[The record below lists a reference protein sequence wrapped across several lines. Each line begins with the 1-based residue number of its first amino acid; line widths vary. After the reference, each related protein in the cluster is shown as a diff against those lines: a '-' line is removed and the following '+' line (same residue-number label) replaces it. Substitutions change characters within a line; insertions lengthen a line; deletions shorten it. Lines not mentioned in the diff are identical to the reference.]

1 MIKYRKLSSDELLSL
16 EKEFVEYLILNGITA
31 PDWEKIKSEDKEK
44 AGQIIDLFSDV
55 VFEGIMRKVKFL
67 EIRTATEIKAV
78 QCLPEKMVVVGM
90 ICDDKNADLS
100 DPGFIAR
107 AATEPPAGLKVY
119 TTELSY
125 SEDREKELFEMTES
139 GYIISDG
146 ALFKTLCLV
155 LPHAG

>member
-1 MIKYRKLSSDELLSL
+1 MIKYRKLSSEELLSL

-31 PDWEKIKSEDKEK
+31 PDWEKIKREDKEK
-44 AGQIIDLFSDV
+44 AEQIIDLFSDV

-67 EIRTATEIKAV
+67 EMRTAAEIKAV

-90 ICDDKNADLS
+90 VCNDKTADLS

-119 TTELSY
+119 TTELPY
-125 SEDREKELFEMTES
+125 NEEREKELFQMTEA

-146 ALFKTLCLV
+146 AMFKSLCLA